1 MHRMLRKLFV
11 RLLLPLLMLAGCT
24 HAPAPAATPS
34 PTAAPTAV
42 TTAAPTASPSAVSEA
57 VPDEHGVYDSKDDV
71 ALYLHVYGHLP
82 DNFMTKKEAR
92 KKGWEGGA
100 LNRTI
105 KGMCIGGDEYS
116 NFEGTL
122 PEADDRIYYECDI
135 GTLHAKKRGAKRI
148 VWSNDGLI
156 YYTNDHYD
164 TFELLYGEE

>member
-1 MHRMLRKLFV
+1 MHKLLRKLFV
-11 RLLLPLLMLAGCT
+11 LLFPLLMLAGCT
-24 HAPAPAATPS
+24 HAPSPAASPLPTP
-34 PTAAPTAV
+34 AVTAV
-42 TTAAPTASPSAVSEA
+42 AENI
-57 VPDEHGVYDSKDDV
+57 PDEHGVYDSRDDV

-92 KKGWEGGA
+92 AEGWQSGA

-105 KGMCIGGDEYS
+105 KGMCIGGDEYG
-116 NFEGTL
+116 NFEGNL

-135 GTLHAKKRGAKRI
+135 GTLHAKKRGARRI

-156 YYTNDHYD
+156 YYTDDHYK

>member
-1 MHRMLRKLFV
+1 MHKLLRKLFV
-11 RLLLPLLMLAGCT
+11 RLLLPLLVLAGCT
-24 HAPAPAATPS
+24 HAPSPASPS
-34 PTAAPTAV
+34 PTPAVTAV
-42 TTAAPTASPSAVSEA
+42 AV
-57 VPDEHGVYDSKDDV
+57 
-71 ALYLHVYGHLP
+71 YLHVYGHLP

-92 KKGWEGGA
+92 AEGWQSGA

-116 NFEGTL
+116 NFEGKL

-135 GTLHAKKRGAKRI
+135 GTLHAKKRGARRI

-156 YYTNDHYD
+156 YYTDDHYK

>member
-1 MHRMLRKLFV
+1 MHKLLRKLFV
-11 RLLLPLLMLAGCT
+11 RLLLPLLVLAGCT
-24 HAPAPAATPS
+24 HAPSPSSPS
-34 PTAAPTAV
+34 PIPAVTAV
-42 TTAAPTASPSAVSEA
+42 TENI
-57 VPDEHGVYDSKDDV
+57 PDEHGVYDSKDEV

-92 KKGWEGGA
+92 AEGWQSGA
-100 LNRTI
+100 LNRII

-116 NFEGTL
+116 NFEGKL

-135 GTLHAKKRGAKRI
+135 GTLHAKKRGARRI

-156 YYTNDHYD
+156 YYTDDHYK

>member
-1 MHRMLRKLFV
+1 MHKLLRKLFV
-11 RLLLPLLMLAGCT
+11 SLLLPLLVLAGCT
-24 HAPAPAATPS
+24 HAPSPSSQS
-34 PTAAPTAV
+34 PTPAVTAV
-42 TTAAPTASPSAVSEA
+42 TENI
-57 VPDEHGVYDSKDDV
+57 PDEHGVYDSKDEV

-92 KKGWEGGA
+92 AEGWQSGA

-116 NFEGTL
+116 NFEGKL

-135 GTLHAKKRGAKRI
+135 GTLHAKKRGARRI

-156 YYTNDHYD
+156 YYTDDHYK

>member
-1 MHRMLRKLFV
+1 MHKLLRKLFV
-11 RLLLPLLMLAGCT
+11 RLLLPLLVLAGCT
-24 HAPAPAATPS
+24 HAPSPSSPS
-34 PTAAPTAV
+34 PTPAVTAV
-42 TTAAPTASPSAVSEA
+42 TENI
-57 VPDEHGVYDSKDDV
+57 PDEHGVYDSKDEV

-92 KKGWEGGA
+92 AEGWQSGA

-116 NFEGTL
+116 NFEGKL

-135 GTLHAKKRGAKRI
+135 GTLHAKKRGARRI

-156 YYTNDHYD
+156 YYTDDHYK

>member
-1 MHRMLRKLFV
+1 MHKLLRKLFV
-11 RLLLPLLMLAGCT
+11 RLLLPLLVLAGCT
-24 HAPAPAATPS
+24 HAPSPSSPS
-34 PTAAPTAV
+34 PTPAVTAV
-42 TTAAPTASPSAVSEA
+42 TENI
-57 VPDEHGVYDSKDDV
+57 PDEHGVYDAKDEV

-92 KKGWEGGA
+92 AEGWQSGA

-116 NFEGTL
+116 NFEGKL

-135 GTLHAKKRGAKRI
+135 GTLHAKKRGARRI

-156 YYTNDHYD
+156 YYTDDHYK